1 MNKINKTLWCA
12 LKYSKINLIM
22 GMCNISREEAVF
34 LVKKFNKLQR
44 NLEKRIS
51 IKGSIYEI
59 VDEQTKIFNS
69 LCNKA
74 LVLKK

>member
-12 LKYSKINLIM
+12 LKYNKINLIM
-22 GMCNISREEAVF
+22 RMCNISRDETVF
-34 LVKKFNKLQR
+34 LVKKFNKL
-44 NLEKRIS
+44 EKRLS

-59 VDEQTKIFNS
+59 VDEQTEIFNS

>member
-1 MNKINKTLWCA
+1 MNKINKTLWYA
-12 LKYSKINLIM
+12 SKYNKINLIM
-22 GMCNISREEAVF
+22 RMCNISRDETVF

-44 NLEKRIS
+44 ILEKRLS

-59 VDEQTKIFNS
+59 VDEQTEIFNS